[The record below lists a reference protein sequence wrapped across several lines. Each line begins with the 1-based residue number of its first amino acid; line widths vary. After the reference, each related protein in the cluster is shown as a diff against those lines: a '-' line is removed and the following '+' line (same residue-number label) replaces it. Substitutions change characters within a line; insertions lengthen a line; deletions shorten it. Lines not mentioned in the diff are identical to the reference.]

1 MNCGRCIINKHRKL
15 LLPVLPSAA
24 AVAAVTWEHFVD
36 DVRQGRR
43 QEGERGAEGRR
54 WHRALQTQLKRAAA
68 TLTVVLHL
76 FQFTVY
82 VCWRS
87 YLQPPFPLP
96 FSPLSLSSTLPA
108 ALHLVLCPSVAAQ
121 SQFFCLLT
129 AFWGAVA
136 RFLCFAFSASCFSNL
151 LATRHCLAGS
161 RGMRV
166 E

>member
-1 MNCGRCIINKHRKL
+1 M
-15 LLPVLPSAA
+15 
-24 AVAAVTWEHFVD
+24 D
-36 DVRQGRR
+36 DVRQGRK
-43 QEGERGAEGRR
+43 QEGGRR
-54 WHRALQTQLKRAAA
+54 GHRALPTQLKRAAA

-87 YLQPPFPLP
+87 YLQPPSFPT
-96 FSPLSLSSTLPA
+96 SPLSLSLSSTPRSV
-108 ALHLVLCPSVAAQ
+108 LHLALCPSVAAQ

-151 LATRHCLAGS
+151 LATRQPGIVWLAGERS
-161 RGMRV
+161 KGGRGA
-166 E
+166 

>member
-15 LLPVLPSAA
+15 LLPGLLLSA
-24 AVAAVTWEHFVD
+24 AVATWEHFVD

-43 QEGERGAEGRR
+43 QEGSDGGGD
-54 WHRALQTQLKRAAA
+54 RALQTQLKRAAA

-96 FSPLSLSSTLPA
+96 HLSLLLPL
-108 ALHLVLCPSVAAQ
+108 LHPCFILLFVRRVAAQ

-129 AFWGAVA
+129 AFWGLSHVFFALL
-136 RFLCFAFSASCFSNL
+136 FLPLAFEICLPHGNL
-151 LATRHCLAGS
+151 ALFGR
-161 RGMRV
+161 
-166 E
+166 EK